1 MGSPPGLL
9 TLLWTAGGAGKLRV
23 RGNISGLR
31 DRQVGG
37 GDSAPLGSGRV
48 PKCYWQGCYGR
59 GNWAM
64 DAGHSAGEETGF
76 IMRDLLFVLVY
87 LAMVLTPAVVAL
99 RSGRENGN
107 DE

>member
-1 MGSPPGLL
+1 
-9 TLLWTAGGAGKLRV
+9 
-23 RGNISGLR
+23 
-31 DRQVGG
+31 
-37 GDSAPLGSGRV
+37 
-48 PKCYWQGCYGR
+48 
-59 GNWAM
+59 M